1 MSGVKNDIYMIA
13 RSGKAKHLSRFF
25 DVKEVPEMAEEK
37 KNTGNG
43 AAKKDPSQM
52 SRYELIKAGLVEPE
66 GKEKGWANL
75 IPVTERTEE
84 ERKEILRKGAEA
96 GREIQKK
103 QRTTKEILER
113 ILALPAKERAKE
125 CLTPDLVDKLGDD
138 VTQKDVINARMA
150 LEAQEGNIKAA
161 VYVRD
166 SIGEKPAD
174 VMQVEA
180 TVSPEDMAL
189 VDRVSR
195 RLKNAQEQDA
205 KEKEMSD

>member
-1 MSGVKNDIYMIA
+1 
-13 RSGKAKHLSRFF
+13 
-25 DVKEVPEMAEEK
+25 MAEQ

-43 AAKKDPSQM
+43 TIKKDPSQM
-52 SRYELIKAGLVEPE
+52 SRYELIKAGLVVPE

-75 IPVTERTEE
+75 KPPINERPIEE
-84 ERKEILRKGAEA
+84 QKEICRKGAEA

-103 QRTTKEILER
+103 RRTTKEILEF
-113 ILALPAKERAKE
+113 IGSLPATESARE
-125 CLTPDLVDKLGDD
+125 QLPSDLVAKLGANA
-138 VTQKDVINARMA
+138 TQKDILNAAMYIQ
-150 LEAQEGNIKAA
+150 AQQGNVKAA

>member
-1 MSGVKNDIYMIA
+1 
-13 RSGKAKHLSRFF
+13 
-25 DVKEVPEMAEEK
+25 
-37 KNTGNG
+37 
-43 AAKKDPSQM
+43 
-52 SRYELIKAGLVEPE
+52 
-66 GKEKGWANL
+66 
-75 IPVTERTEE
+75 
-84 ERKEILRKGAEA
+84 
-96 GREIQKK
+96 
-103 QRTTKEILER
+103 
-113 ILALPAKERAKE
+113 
-125 CLTPDLVDKLGDD
+125 
-138 VTQKDVINARMA
+138 MA

-195 RLKNAQEQDA
+195 RLKDAQEQDA